1 MTSSNDAHDAYRI
14 SKTQKKRDSEALQ
27 DLGEELA
34 ELSPERVK
42 KIPMSERLLEALLE
56 HHRLTKHEA
65 RRRQLQFIGRLMRD
79 EDTAPIRAALDALEG
94 HSRAENARLH
104 RLEQLRSR
112 LLEDES
118 VLTEIGNDHP
128 GADLARLRQ
137 LRRNAL
143 KEYAENRPPRA
154 FREIFRMLRELQE
167 EGPPPGNEAFSNNSD
182 DAEHD

>member
-1 MTSSNDAHDAYRI
+1 MTQPNDSHDADGI
-14 SKTQKKRDSEALQ
+14 SKTQKKRESQALQ
-27 DLGEELA
+27 DLGAALT
-34 ELSPERVK
+34 ELSPERLR

-56 HHRLTKHEA
+56 HHRLTKNEA

-79 EDTAPIRAALDALEG
+79 EETAPIRAALAALAG
-94 HSRAENARLH
+94 QSRVENARLH

-118 VLTEIGNDHP
+118 VLTEIGNEHP

-143 KEYAENRPPRA
+143 KEHAENRPPRA
-154 FREIFRMLRELQE
+154 FREIFHMLRDLQE
-167 EGPPPGNEAFSNNSD
+167 GRSAPADDAFSSD
-182 DAEHD
+182 PDSAEHD